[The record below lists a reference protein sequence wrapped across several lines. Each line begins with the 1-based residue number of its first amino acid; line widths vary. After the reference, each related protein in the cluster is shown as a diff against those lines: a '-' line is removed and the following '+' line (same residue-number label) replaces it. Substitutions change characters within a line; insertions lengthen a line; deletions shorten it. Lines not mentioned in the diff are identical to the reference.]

1 MSIPPET
8 IRELE
13 ALRARVEELE
23 WELDCLKS
31 TVETEVTRI
40 MDYYDLTVGEARMI
54 RALGHA
60 GGAPLTRAVLA
71 EAIQNEIDDLRTVDS
86 HVKRT
91 RRKVGNRLPI
101 DSIYGIGYRLLP
113 ETAKTVREVM
123 AGKLEPETHRAHLY
137 IDEVRLSQRATSKFT
152 PQSHGI
158 NRA

>member
-1 MSIPPET
+1 MSIPLET
-8 IRELE
+8 LHEMERLK
-13 ALRARVEELE
+13 ARVEELE
-23 WELDCLKS
+23 WELDCMKS

-40 MDYYDLTVGEARMI
+40 MDFYDLTAGEARMI

-91 RRKVGNRLPI
+91 RRKVGHRLPI

-113 ETAKTVREVM
+113 ETARQVRDVM
-123 AGKLEPETHRAHLY
+123 AGKVQPQGHRVHICHDNPDCMRRGGA
-137 IDEVRLSQRATSKFT
+137 QA
-152 PQSHGI
+152 
-158 NRA
+158 A

>member
-1 MSIPPET
+1 MSIHPET

-23 WELDCLKS
+23 WELDCMKS

-40 MDYYDLTVGEARMI
+40 MDFYDLTAGEARMI

-91 RRKVGNRLPI
+91 RRKVGHRLPI

-113 ETAKTVREVM
+113 ENARQVRDVM
-123 AGKLEPETHRAHLY
+123 AGKLTPEKYRTHLYMDASRKVRPETRPFA
-137 IDEVRLSQRATSKFT
+137 
-152 PQSHGI
+152 PQSCGI

>member
-1 MSIPPET
+1 MSIPPDT

-13 ALRARVEELE
+13 QLRARVEELE
-23 WELDCLKS
+23 WELDCMKS

-40 MDYYDLTVGEARMI
+40 MDFYDLTAGEARMI
-54 RALGHA
+54 RALAHA

-91 RRKVGNRLPI
+91 RRKVGHRLPI

-113 ETAKTVREVM
+113 ATAQQVRAVM
-123 AGKLEPETHRAHLY
+123 AGKLAPKTYRAHLY
-137 IDEVRLSQRATSKFT
+137 VDAS
-152 PQSHGI
+152 PC
-158 NRA
+158 NRTNTA

>member
-13 ALRARVEELE
+13 SLRARVEELE
-23 WELDCLKS
+23 WELDCMKS

-40 MDYYDLTVGEARMI
+40 MDFYDLTVGEARMI

-91 RRKVGNRLPI
+91 RRKVGHRLPI

-113 ETAKTVREVM
+113 QTAKTVREVM
-123 AGKLEPETHRAHLY
+123 AGKLAPDTYRAHLY
-137 IDEVRLSQRATSKFT
+137 INASRKVRSETRPFA
-152 PQSHGI
+152 PQSYGI
-158 NRA
+158 NGA

>member
-1 MSIPPET
+1 MSIPLET

-13 ALRARVEELE
+13 TLRARVEELE
-23 WELDCLKS
+23 WELDNLRD
-31 TVETEVTRI
+31 TVNAEVVCI
-40 MDYYDLTVGEARMI
+40 MDFYDLTVGEARMI

-123 AGKLEPETHRAHLY
+123 AGKLAPDTYRAHLY
-137 IDEVRLSQRATSKFT
+137 IDEVRLSQRGTSKFT
-152 PQSHGI
+152 LQSHGI
-158 NRA
+158 NTA